1 MTDDFENFND
11 DDDGWL
17 SELEI
22 SDTDLENEL
31 YDWRAAHAQELAE
44 TSYDQDGA
52 PHRARPGMLR
62 AQPRP
67 STSRQ
72 AQPRQAP
79 SRQAPSR
86 QAPSR
91 QAAARQAP
99 SRRPPSRQVPP
110 RQLIEDEPEDEFA

>member
-1 MTDDFENFND
+1 MLEVKTMREDFENFND
-11 DDDGWL
+11 DDDEWL

-31 YDWRAAHAQELAE
+31 SDWHAAQAHDLAE
-44 TSYDQDGA
+44 TSYGQDGT
-52 PHRARPGMLR
+52 PHRGRPGMLR

-67 STSRQ
+67 AQPRPAPSRPTPPR
-72 AQPRQAP
+72 PRQAP

-91 QAAARQAP
+91 PGLARQ
-99 SRRPPSRQVPP
+99 SGHFV
-110 RQLIEDEPEDEFA
+110 DE